1 MHASAE
7 IGDLQIAISSEAYFR
22 RVFVY
27 YNNIV
32 KASLMSIFIMYSV
45 ASLIIINRGFHIQL
59 LAMDTAV

>member
-7 IGDLQIAISSEAYFR
+7 IGDLQIAIGSEAYFR

-45 ASLIIINRGFHIQL
+45 A
-59 LAMDTAV
+59 